1 MLLQRVRRPSVTRH
15 LTPAFHALAELCDAG
30 SLGGAIRQGM
40 FRPKPGVRTE
50 ALARRV
56 LLRTATE
63 LCRGM
68 VHIHTANVLHG
79 ESPKTETPVCTWR

>member
-1 MLLQRVRRPSVTRH
+1 MRIHGT
-15 LTPAFHALAELCDAG
+15 HAHNLHNSSRLFAELCDAG
-30 SLGGAIRQGM
+30 SLGAAIRQGM
-40 FRPKPGVRTE
+40 FRPKPGVRTP

-79 ESPKTETPVCTWR
+79 KQLRKGARVADRHSL